1 MVEAN
6 NISKRRDGNEEM
18 KETSNQNLKKTQSRP
33 TTPIKK
39 QPGTSGTLTVQVQS
53 NTEMNAA
60 GGFNVK

>member
-6 NISKRRDGNEEM
+6 NISKGRDGNEEM
-18 KETSNQNLKKTQSRP
+18 KDTSISILKNAKSRP

-39 QPGTSGTLTVQVQS
+39 QPGTSGSLTGQVQS

-60 GGFNVK
+60 GRFSLK